1 MVLALLSSSL
11 LGCASEP
18 VDDCTTGDGQV
29 WVMRQIAFARF
40 EDDIA
45 PGFDLD
51 DSTGKVCG
59 HDDWDSP
66 WGTDGIDNNLARLIP
81 ALESTEAVAV
91 EAILLQT
98 INNGEL
104 LIVME
109 AGAVDSY
116 EDDACIEL
124 DVMRG
129 MGPVEVG
136 SDDLLL
142 PGQTVALDPDAEVT
156 WLQTPRIE
164 AGVFH
169 AAGFSMSLPF
179 QVLNEAIRFDI
190 RQGQLRMEV
199 DPETRVARGFAGGGV
214 NVAEILALVAD
225 LGVDAEVK
233 DLLNSILPAMADL
246 DADGDGECEEISMAL
261 EFEAVP
267 AWLY

>member
-11 LGCASEP
+11 FGCAGEP
-18 VDDCTTGDGQV
+18 IDDCTTGDSQV

-59 HDDWDSP
+59 HDDWESP
-66 WGTDGIDNNLARLIP
+66 WGSEGVDNNFARLIP

-98 INNGEL
+98 INSGEL
-104 LIVME
+104 LIILQAE
-109 AGAVDSY
+109 NVDSY
-116 EDDACIEL
+116 EDDSCLGVE
-124 DVMRG
+124 VTRG
-129 MGPVEVG
+129 EGPVEVG
-136 SDDLLL
+136 TDELLL
-142 PGQTVALDPDAEVT
+142 PGQTLALDPAAEVV
-156 WLQTPRIE
+156 LMQTPFIE
-164 AGVFH
+164 AGVLQ
-169 AAGFSMSLPF
+169 ARGFSMSLPF
-179 QVLNEAIRFDI
+179 QVLNEAINFDI

-199 DPETRVARGFAGGGV
+199 DPETLVAHGYAGGGI
-214 NVAEILALVAD
+214 NVADILALVDD

-233 DLLNSILPAMADL
+233 DLLNGILPAMADL
-246 DADGDGECEEISMAL
+246 DGDGDGECEDISMAL

-267 AWLY
+267 TWLY